1 VQNKNEASPLMSPPT
16 SQDTQHDSSE
26 NTTPTKHSFNKED
39 ETPPMPGS
47 FVFEEPPSSPAFS
60 SAQTDNFTINQA
72 LYSTPRR
79 PFYTNPGIAIEHR
92 YNSRSPLPPPGQITD
107 MTPRQLAIFARRKQE
122 FERYMV
128 RSTTPSLLNESI
140 SGDDYKPYSEKEQAD
155 RRRRKRDLEKWR
167 EEKEA
172 LKRDAEKS
180 QGSKALNKD
189 GRGRER
195 DDQEMVDVDME
206 TRPAKRSKSSN
217 LFNSLLAEN
226 EDEFNI
232 STAGSGIGFGSNK
245 EGGSLIQSPS
255 SSTSSAG
262 SDTERENSISQKVKD
277 VLEDVEEA
285 DKIVADEATGGAAKS
300 FEVPTP
306 SPSPSPTL
314 QPVQSF
320 TKSTSSHIPK
330 VPSRLRNTVAPSSP
344 AGSPQKNEILPAKKS
359 SIVDIDVIKK
369 VVMEVSIYLSP
380 PSISFSSLIIK
391 GQLANIEFAVVSKQ
405 THRLRIPSTW
415 TSTSG
420 LHQ

>member
-1 VQNKNEASPLMSPPT
+1 MSEILDYPHKPAAKSVSKVESKIEASPLMSPPT

-26 NTTPTKHSFNKED
+26 NTTPTKHSFNKEE

-107 MTPRQLAIFARRKQE
+107 MTPRQLAVFARRKQE

-140 SGDDYKPYSEKEQAD
+140 SGDDYKPFSEKEQAE

-180 QGSKALNKD
+180 QGSKASNKD

-195 DDQEMVDVDME
+195 DDQDMVDVDTE

-232 STAGSGIGFGSNK
+232 STAGSAFGFGSNK
-245 EGGSLIQSPS
+245 EGSLIQSPS
-255 SSTSSAG
+255 SSASNAG
-262 SDTERENSISQKVKD
+262 SDTERENNVSQKVKD
-277 VLEDVEEA
+277 VLEDREEA
-285 DKIVADEATGGAAKS
+285 NKIVTDEATGGAAKS

-320 TKSTSSHIPK
+320 TKSMSSHVPK

-344 AGSPQKNEILPAKKS
+344 AGSPQKSENVSVAKKNG
-359 SIVDIDVIKK
+359 INVDLITKA
-369 VVMEVSIYLSP
+369 VMAVSTY
-380 PSISFSSLIIK
+380 FMYVD
-391 GQLANIEFAVVSKQ
+391 G
-405 THRLRIPSTW
+405 R
-415 TSTSG
+415 
-420 LHQ
+420 